1 MRRPCR
7 RSCRGLRA
15 VLMLLVAG
23 AVCALLGCRGEP
35 PPSAREVLT
44 AMQEAASLPPGA
56 VYDSR
61 AVPGNAV
68 PGGVD
73 ALDGTLLA
81 ALYGSAARGWGTG
94 EDSPVVEAALFLS
107 SRPEPA
113 ELAVFYCRDTTAAL
127 SVAAIC
133 RERLELLRRTRGGTA
148 YAAWVEEGEVT
159 VSGNFVLLVVSPDTR
174 EVLRAA
180 RAVI

>member
-7 RSCRGLRA
+7 RSCRGLR
-15 VLMLLVAG
+15 VILILLTAG
-23 AVCALLGCRGEP
+23 VVCALLGCRGQP

-61 AVPGNAV
+61 AVPGT
-68 PGGVD
+68 VD

-113 ELAVFYCRDTTAAL
+113 ELAVFYCRDTTASL
-127 SVAAIC
+127 SVAAVC
-133 RERLELLRRTRGGTA
+133 RERLELLRRTRVGTA

>member
-1 MRRPCR
+1 MRKPCR
-7 RSCRGLRA
+7 IGCHGLRA
-15 VLMLLVAG
+15 VLLLLAVG
-23 AVCALLGCRGEP
+23 AVCALLGCRGQP

-44 AMQEAASLPPGA
+44 AMMEVAPLPPGE

-61 AVPGNAV
+61 AVSGNAV
-68 PGGVD
+68 PGTVD
-73 ALDGTLLA
+73 VLDGTLLA
-81 ALYGSAARGWGTG
+81 ALYGSAARGWGAG
-94 EDSPVVEAALFLS
+94 EDPPVVEAALFLS

-127 SVAAIC
+127 SVAAVC
-133 RERLELLRRTRGGTA
+133 RERLELLRRTRVGTA